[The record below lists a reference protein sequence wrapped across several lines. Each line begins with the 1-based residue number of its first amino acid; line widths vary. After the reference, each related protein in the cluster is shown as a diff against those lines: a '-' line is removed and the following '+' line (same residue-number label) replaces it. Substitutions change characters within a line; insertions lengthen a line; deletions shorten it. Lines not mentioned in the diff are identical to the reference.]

1 MAVGNDKYALTQLSI
16 DELPEL
22 AGASL
27 ASGDWLVAW
36 DASAGQFVKIDA
48 TYFGAA

>member
-1 MAVGNDKYALTQLSI
+1 MSNDKYALTTLNI
-16 DELPEL
+16 DELPTL

-27 ASGDWLVAW
+27 ASGDFLVAY
-36 DASAGQFVKIDA
+36 DASAGGFVKIDA

>member
-1 MAVGNDKYALTQLSI
+1 MANDKYALTNLNI
-16 DELPEL
+16 DELPTL

-27 ASGDWLVAW
+27 ASGDYIIAW